1 MLKFLLILFFIPSIL
16 VLLSCIGMI
25 KNGKEGD
32 MYKRTLNEIKDY
44 CKNNEIDIDD
54 DTISQEIF
62 SMIKSFITITI
73 VVMIIMAALL
83 CLVFI

>member
-1 MLKFLLILFFIPSIL
+1 MKFLLILFFIPTIL

-25 KNGKEGD
+25 KRGKEDD
-32 MYKRTLNEIKDY
+32 MYKRVLNEIKDY
-44 CKNNEIDIDD
+44 CKDNEIDIDD
-54 DTISQEIF
+54 DTISREIF
-62 SMIKSFITITI
+62 IMLKSFITITI

>member
-1 MLKFLLILFFIPSIL
+1 MPKFLLILFFIPTIL

-44 CKNNEIDIDD
+44 CKDNGIDMDD
-54 DTISQEIF
+54 DAISQEIF
-62 SMIKSFITITI
+62 TMVKSFIIITI

-83 CLVFI
+83 YLVFI

>member
-25 KNGKEGD
+25 KHGKEGD
-32 MYKRTLNEIKDY
+32 MYKRVLNEVKDY
-44 CKNNEIDIDD
+44 CKDNEMDVDD
-54 DTISQEIF
+54 DTISREIF
-62 SMIKSFITITI
+62 IMLKSFIMITI

-83 CLVFI
+83 YLVFI